1 MGIFSGLS
9 GSFLAG
15 ASERISANWKEDREK
30 MEAKINKK
38 TQLFYDDAKTA
49 RDARRAEKKTVKQQF
64 ESALAVLGND
74 PNAGAVAEAMARLTP
89 EQFAETKATL
99 EKVRAEAEAKGTG
112 TSLSELGYA
121 SAGTAAYGTGE
132 LVGATKKFTGSSDD
146 AVKRIMGTFEG
157 TNVGVK
163 PEENKALQKGFLKH
177 VGGLSTAGI
186 TSEAQREAAE
196 QLGVS
201 PEELRALTGP
211 GDAFTTGIAPRMA
224 GVSLG
229 AVDPSVRMSLQ
240 SDALKIRGQD
250 QSFEIGKGT
259 LAGQAQE
266 REVRQLTIDEAIK
279 NKEIITIGDQTGT
292 MAEIMKR
299 EEILAKQVLRDQAT
313 IGSKMNA
320 TDRNTLS
327 KAVLGVVDV
336 LEPDGTAF
344 VDAQYGRVY
353 RPSGARAAQGS
364 LAIQIGGIL
373 KSNALAN
380 VRLRTGDSIDDGR
393 MDGPEDQRFNGA
405 NFYLQTQ
412 NSMLEILTDI
422 DKDGIDGYV
431 SPYKSVIDAANRKN
445 PGIGDE
451 MLGKIREGAGFGEP
465 LRDGQ
470 ISDAQWGATSTIDNM
485 EDRVRAVITE
495 NFEALG
501 LTNAEENDNFYRLVN
516 AALGD
521 GEVNPTTISKAVRR
535 ASAQTRN
542 E

>member
-121 SAGTAAYGTGE
+121 SAGTAASGSGE
-132 LVGATKKFTGSSDD
+132 LVGVTKKFTGSSDA

-229 AVDPSVRMSLQ
+229 AVDPSVRMGIQ
-240 SDALKIRGQD
+240 KDALGLDVERGKLNVQ
-250 QSFEIGKGT
+250 KGT

-344 VDAQYGRVY
+344 VDAQFGRVY

-412 NSMLEILTDI
+412 NSMIEILTDI

-431 SPYKSVIDAANRKN
+431 SPYKSAIDAANRKN

>member
-30 MEAKINKK
+30 MEAKIAKK
-38 TQLFYDDAKTA
+38 TQLFYDDAKIA
-49 RDARRAEKKTVKQQF
+49 RDARRAEKKAVKGQY
-64 ESALAVLGND
+64 EDALLVLGDD
-74 PNAGAVAEAMARLTP
+74 PNAGAVAEALARLSP
-89 EQFAETKATL
+89 ERYKETMATL
-99 EKVRAEAEAKGTG
+99 TKVRAEAAVKNTG

-121 SAGTAAYGTGE
+121 SAGTAASGSGE
-132 LVGATKKFTGSSDD
+132 LVGVTEKFTGSSED
-146 AVKRIMGTFEG
+146 AVKRIMGTLDNS
-157 TNVGVK
+157 NVGVN
-163 PEENKALQKGFLKH
+163 PEEKNSLQKGFLKH
-177 VGGLSTAGI
+177 IGGISTAGI

-201 PEELRALTGP
+201 PERLRALTSP
-211 GDAFTTGIAPRMA
+211 GDAFTTGIAPQIK
-224 GVSLG
+224 GVNLG
-229 AVDPSVRMSLQ
+229 AIDPSVRMGLQ

-250 QSFEIGKGT
+250 QQFEIGKGT
-259 LAGQAQE
+259 LEGQEQD
-266 REVRQLTIDEAIK
+266 REVRQLTIDEATK

-292 MAEIMKR
+292 MAEIMAR

-313 IGSKMNA
+313 IGSKMKA

-336 LEPDGTAF
+336 LEPVGTAF
-344 VDAQYGRVY
+344 VDTQYGRVY

-412 NSMLEILTDI
+412 NSMIEILTDI

-431 SPYKSVIDAANRKN
+431 SPYKSAIDAANRKN
-445 PGIGDE
+445 PGIGTE
-451 MLGKIREGAGFGEP
+451 MLEKITEGAGFGEP

-470 ISDAQWGATSTIDNM
+470 ISEAQWGATSTIDNM

-501 LTNAEENDNFYRLVN
+501 LTNAEENDDFYRLVN
-516 AALGD
+516 LALGD
-521 GEVNPTTISKAVRR
+521 GEVNPTTISKAVRD